1 MALYSPRYS
10 RGYKNCATAEKKLK
24 SLAIF
29 YYGVEVGCP
38 RNNQKNFSVPTKTNR
53 NTICFGCFLVCF
65 AIPKNNFFGL
75 FRCFGSVSKQPKQ
88 TDLFRNK
95 PKKTNTMSITGCGPA
110 VLTRRRLCHSCWR
123 NYCTVP
129 IQFSC
134 VVYCM
139 TVWYSTSGSIRNKTL
154 LLKKLQHYDYFSILL
169 YRCWHVFCTLHLCYL
184 SSIFCLFAGWTVN
197 HRLDP

>member
-154 LLKKLQHYDYFSILL
+154 FSKNCNITIIFLFCCIDVDMFSVPFIYAIYLPFFAYLLGE
-169 YRCWHVFCTLHLCYL
+169 R
-184 SSIFCLFAGWTVN
+184 WTIG
-197 HRLDP
+197 